1 MTNSTKYIF
10 SKLSEIF
17 ETDSFFCGKEQLDVF
32 IKKFALINQRNNIGQ
47 TWVLHE
53 EQSTNII
60 GYYTLS
66 TAHVVKSSLPSGH
79 TTILPNYPIPC
90 VLLGKLAVDNEQRGK
105 GFGKYLLYDAL
116 TRIKNISSTVGC
128 NAVIVDALDETAA
141 NFYKKYGFI
150 QFIDKELSLFLP
162 INTIP

>member
-1 MTNSTKYIF
+1 MTDSVQYII
-10 SKLSEIF
+10 SKLSNIF
-17 ETDSFFCGKEQLDVF
+17 EMDSFFCGKGQLDVY

-47 TWVLHE
+47 TWVLHK
-53 EQSTNII
+53 EQSTNIV

-66 TAHVVKSSLPSGH
+66 ATKVFKSSLPSENTAG
-79 TTILPNYPIPC
+79 LPNYPIPC
-90 VLLGKLAVDNEQRGK
+90 VLLGKLAVDNEHQGK

-128 NAVIVDALDETAA
+128 NAVIVEALDETAA

-150 QFIDKELSLFLP
+150 QFTDKELSLFLP
-162 INTIP
+162 VKTIP